1 MSDLEKALLAI
12 ACALPVAISGCASA
26 PSAPP
31 ASSIRL
37 AVSAN
42 DNKVINVNGVNQI
55 VQNPPPDTVTIVDLG
70 VSPPRVVGEVN
81 APSSVV
87 GPPQNVA
94 VAPDESFALVAGPVK
109 IHPADPKKT
118 APDNKLTVID
128 LKASPPAVIATLEA
142 GMGASGV
149 SINRAG
155 TLALVANRAE
165 GTVSIF
171 TISGKTLTAAG
182 KIQLGDA
189 KSGPSHAAFT
199 PDGKMVLVTRDGD
212 HRISVLSVDGSK
224 IVDTKNY
231 MVGGIRPYA
240 IDISSKGDVAVF
252 VNQGGGQGDI
262 DAINVIDLKMNPP
275 RIVDTISVGQIPEG
289 VAISP
294 DGSYAA
300 VTIQNGSQRRKSHQA
315 FNDFGLVKV
324 FRINGTKLTL
334 AAEAKVGHWGQG
346 VVWSGDGK
354 TLLVQSMIEKEL
366 EVLSFDGREL
376 KKTGAI
382 KVNGGP
388 AGIRTAQQK

>member
-1 MSDLEKALLAI
+1 MTSRMSQMTGLALI
-12 ACALPVAISGCASA
+12 TLPFLSFGAAAQI
-26 PSAPP
+26 
-31 ASSIRL
+31 
-37 AVSAN
+37 AVSSN
-42 DNKVINVNGVNQI
+42 DNKVINVNGANQI
-55 VQNPPPDTVTIVDLG
+55 VQNPPADTVTIVDLG
-70 VSPPRVVGEVN
+70 ASPPRVIGEVK

-94 VAPDESFALVAGPVK
+94 VAPDESFALVAAAVK
-109 IHPADPKKT
+109 IDPADPKKT
-118 APDNKLTVID
+118 VPDNKLTVID
-128 LKASPPAVIATLEA
+128 LKVSPPAVIATLEA

-165 GTVSIF
+165 GTVSIY
-171 TISGKTLTAAG
+171 TISGKMLTAAG

-224 IVDTKNY
+224 IEDTKHY

-252 VNQGGGQGDI
+252 VNQGGGEGDI
-262 DAINVIDLKMNPP
+262 DTINVIDLKMSPP

-294 DGSYAA
+294 DGSHVA
-300 VTIQNGSQRRKSHQA
+300 VTIQNGSQRPKSHQA

-334 AAEAKVGHWGQG
+334 VAEAKVGHWGQG
-346 VVWSGDGK
+346 VVWSRDGK

-366 EVLSFDGREL
+366 EILSFDGKDL

-388 AGIRTAQQK
+388 EGIRTAQ